1 MLENKSNE
9 LQAST
14 KTLAENCV
22 FILHILYQDF
32 CKHPECK
39 VSVERL
45 LKLAVTFF
53 RH

>member
-22 FILHILYQDF
+22 FILHTLYQDF
-32 CKHPECK
+32 CKHPDWK

-45 LKLAVTFF
+45 LKLVVTFF